1 MRPDAEILSEI
12 VAAFSTVIVQTTK
25 ATARNSDGHVSRHLI
40 ALDLQKEADSLPNT
54 LKFAKDIL
62 GNIAS
67 GLDDKPIKP
76 FDLTQL
82 KK

>member
-1 MRPDAEILSEI
+1 MRPDSEVLSEI

-25 ATARNSDGHVSRHLI
+25 AIARNSGGNVSRHLI
-40 ALDLQKEADSLPNT
+40 ALDLQKEADNLPNA
-54 LKFAKDIL
+54 LKLAKVIL

-76 FDLTQL
+76 FDLAEF